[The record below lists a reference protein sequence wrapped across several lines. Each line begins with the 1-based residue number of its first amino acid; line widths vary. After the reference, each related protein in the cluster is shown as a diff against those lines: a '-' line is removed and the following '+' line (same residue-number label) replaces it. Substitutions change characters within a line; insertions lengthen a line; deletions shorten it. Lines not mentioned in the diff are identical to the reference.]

1 MENKDS
7 VRVEKYLSY
16 VGQVFGRLQVT
27 GVCPLSKWK
36 IYRRRNTTYYYPVM
50 HVRCE
55 CGNTKDVLLTS
66 LQSGNTQSCGCL
78 NKERALAA
86 NTTHG
91 MSKAPEYKVWENI
104 KLRCNPST
112 AKSDNY
118 GKRGITLS
126 DEWKSFERFYKDMG
140 PRPSNLHSVERLN
153 NNEGYSKENCV
164 WATRRQQ
171 QNNRRN
177 TLFTVLNGETVPLAE
192 AARTLGVTYSS
203 LAAKARAGKIPL
215 IRAGE

>member
-1 MENKDS
+1 MENNDS

-16 VGQVFGRLQVT
+16 VGQVFGRLQVM
-27 GVCPLSKWK
+27 GVCPLDRWK
-36 IYRRRNTTYYYPVM
+36 IYHRRNTTYYYPVM

-55 CGNTKDVLLTS
+55 CGGSKDVLLTS
-66 LQSGNTQSCGCL
+66 LKSGTTQSCGCL

-91 MSKAPEYKVWENI
+91 MSKTPEYKIWEGI
-104 KLRCNPST
+104 KLRCNPTTS
-112 AKSDNY
+112 KSSNY
-118 GKRGITLS
+118 GKRGITIS
-126 DEWKSFERFYKDMG
+126 EEWSSFEKFYEDMG
-140 PRPSNLHSVERLN
+140 PRPSKLYSIERLN
-153 NNEGYSKENCV
+153 NDKGYSKENCV

-171 QNNRRN
+171 QNNKRN
-177 TLFTVLNGETVPLAE
+177 TLFTVLNGEVVPLAE
-192 AARTLGVTYSS
+192 AARSMGVTYNS

>member
-27 GVCPLSKWK
+27 GVCPLDRWK

-55 CGNTKDVLLTS
+55 CGGSKDVLLTS
-66 LQSGNTQSCGCL
+66 LKSGTTQSCGCL

-91 MSKAPEYKVWENI
+91 MSKTPEYKIWEGI
-104 KLRCNPST
+104 KLRCNPTTS
-112 AKSDNY
+112 KSSNY
-118 GKRGITLS
+118 GKRGITIS
-126 DEWKSFERFYKDMG
+126 EEWSSFEKFYEDMG
-140 PRPSNLHSVERLN
+140 PRPSKLYSIERLN
-153 NNEGYSKENCV
+153 NDKGYSKENCV

-171 QNNRRN
+171 QNNKRN
-177 TLFTVLNGETVPLAE
+177 TLFTVLNGEVVPLAE
-192 AARTLGVTYSS
+192 AARSVGVTYNS

>member
-27 GVCPLSKWK
+27 GVCPLDRWK

-55 CGNTKDVLLTS
+55 CGSSKDVLLTS
-66 LQSGNTQSCGCL
+66 LKSGTTQSCGCL

-91 MSKAPEYKVWENI
+91 MSKTPEYKIWEGI
-104 KLRCNPST
+104 KMRCNPTTS
-112 AKSDNY
+112 KSSNY
-118 GKRGITLS
+118 GRRGITIS
-126 DEWKSFERFYKDMG
+126 EEWSSFEKFYEDMG
-140 PRPSNLHSVERLN
+140 PRPSKLYSIERLN
-153 NNEGYSKENCV
+153 NDKGYSKENCV

-171 QNNRRN
+171 QNNKRN
-177 TLFTVLNGETVPLAE
+177 TLFTVLNGEVVPLAE
-192 AARTLGVTYSS
+192 AARSMGVTYNS

>member
-16 VGQVFGRLQVT
+16 VGQVFGRLQVM
-27 GVCPLSKWK
+27 GVCPLDRWK
-36 IYRRRNTTYYYPVM
+36 IYSRRNTTYYYPVM

-55 CGNTKDVLLTS
+55 CGGSKDVLLTS
-66 LQSGNTQSCGCL
+66 LKSGTTQSCGCL

-91 MSKAPEYKVWENI
+91 MSKTPEYKIWEGI
-104 KLRCNPST
+104 KLRCNPTTS
-112 AKSDNY
+112 KSSNY
-118 GKRGITLS
+118 GKRGITIS
-126 DEWKSFERFYKDMG
+126 EEWSSFEKFYEDMG
-140 PRPSNLHSVERLN
+140 PRPSKLYSIERLN
-153 NNEGYSKENCV
+153 NDKGYSKENCV

-171 QNNRRN
+171 QNNKRN
-177 TLFTVLNGETVPLAE
+177 TLFTVLNGEVVPLAE
-192 AARTLGVTYSS
+192 AARSMGVTYNS

>member
-16 VGQVFGRLQVT
+16 VGQVFGRLQVM
-27 GVCPLSKWK
+27 GVCPLDGWK
-36 IYRRRNTTYYYPVM
+36 IYSRRNTTYYYPVM

-55 CGNTKDVLLTS
+55 CGGSKDVLLTS
-66 LQSGNTQSCGCL
+66 LKSGTTQSCGCL
-78 NKERALAA
+78 NKERALTA

-91 MSKAPEYKVWENI
+91 MSKTPEYKIWEGI
-104 KLRCNPST
+104 KLRCNPTTS
-112 AKSDNY
+112 KSSNY
-118 GKRGITLS
+118 GKRGITIS
-126 DEWKSFERFYKDMG
+126 EEWSSFEKFYEDMG
-140 PRPSNLHSVERLN
+140 PRPSKRYSIERLN
-153 NNEGYSKENCV
+153 NDKGYSKENCV

-171 QNNRRN
+171 QNNKRN
-177 TLFTVLNGETVPLAE
+177 TLFTVLNGEVVPLAE
-192 AARTLGVTYSS
+192 AARSMGVTYNS